1 MLNPRSM
8 LLEGTYINC
17 NIWAGFGQFS
27 IDFGIFWAVFKVGF
41 LQECGISS
49 GNSVCNP
56 AICGL
61 VV

>member
-1 MLNPRSM
+1 M

-49 GNSVCNP
+49 GNTVCNP